1 MQTIPVVTSNSISP
15 KFNNYVSNAPKP
27 FGFNLFIKN
36 GTAKQFINALKTK
49 DDLWLNENYMNYDT
63 CIDFLMAKN
72 INKMDWSYFDEWW
85 TKFCNIMDSGGFEP
99 GDSWSESD
107 DNEPMFSS

>member
-1 MQTIPVVTSNSISP
+1 
-15 KFNNYVSNAPKP
+15 
-27 FGFNLFIKN
+27 
-36 GTAKQFINALKTK
+36 
-49 DDLWLNENYMNYDT
+49 MNYDT

-107 DNEPMFSS
+107 DDEPVFSSQLFIKRMYKFPYIIIPYPFYITYDFSETVHSIYLFSKEFGLDKPC